1 MEKKLWMVWDKD
13 LRCFVWW
20 DFDKSDMEEW
30 IKGSVQETTRIRIG
44 YIPVDAGEED
54 VVKGKDF
61 YCKRDDIEWALG
73 RLKGCT
79 L

>member
-1 MEKKLWMVWDKD
+1 
-13 LRCFVWW
+13 
-20 DFDKSDMEEW
+20 MEEW
-30 IKGSVQETTRIRIG
+30 IKGSVQDTTRIRIG